1 VPGQSGDFV
10 KKKGINDKGTY
21 MKILMKLSIAA
32 LVIGMQ
38 TTALS
43 SNNYEDL
50 VAEGYRWAK
59 IDGPYACPTKED
71 LREITSNPSDI
82 NKVHMIEQIRAY
94 FLIQGALVKVIEED
108 RSAGM
113 AQIRM
118 AGINIDLWTFSKF
131 LSKRSIKDAYAEI
144 ETPETSGLTPADTSV
159 QSGVL
164 EGVSGTA
171 GSPQQAGRKGFE
183 DREQLWQQP
192 APGGYNLGIR

>member
-1 VPGQSGDFV
+1 
-10 KKKGINDKGTY
+10 
-21 MKILMKLSIAA
+21 MKMLMKLSIAA

-43 SNNYEDL
+43 SNYYEDL

-59 IDGPYACPTKED
+59 VDGPYASPTKED
-71 LREITSNPSDI
+71 LREITSNPSGI
-82 NKVHMIEQIRAY
+82 NKLHMIEQIRAY

-113 AQIRM
+113 AHIRM
-118 AGINIDLWTFSKF
+118 AGINSDLWTFSKF
-131 LSKRSIKDAYAEI
+131 LSKRPIKDTYAGI

-159 QSGVL
+159 ESGVL
-164 EGVSGTA
+164 EGVRGTA
-171 GSPQQAGRKGFE
+171 GSPQQPGRKGFE

>member
-1 VPGQSGDFV
+1 
-10 KKKGINDKGTY
+10 
-21 MKILMKLSIAA
+21 MEILMKLSIAA

-38 TTALS
+38 TTALG

-71 LREITSNPSDI
+71 LREITSNPSVI
-82 NKVHMIEQIRAY
+82 KKVHIIEQIRAY

-108 RSAGM
+108 RSAGV

-118 AGINIDLWTFSKF
+118 AGINIDLWTVSKF
-131 LSKRSIKDAYAEI
+131 LSERPIKDTYADI
-144 ETPETSGLTPADTSV
+144 ETPEASGLTPADTSV
-159 QSGVL
+159 EPGVL

-171 GSPQQAGRKGFE
+171 GYPQQAGRKGFE

-192 APGGYNLGIR
+192 APGGYNLGMR